1 MAIDTK
7 KISLPKTADNVKVQ
21 TVGDKLIA
29 IYENAEGEMVQKTL
43 PGNVNKDEEE
53 MIKVGDKTYKVTDG
67 KVTEV
72 KQKQGAIVAAK
83 PFQRGKQKSKANPG
97 DAGGSTSKK
106 ETKRSIG
113 PAGASI
119 VSDDGKRI
127 KTANLAKGGFPD
139 LSGDGEVTQKDI
151 LMGKGVIKMK
161 KGGIVKKKS
170 SRTRIAKKGF
180 GIAKRGY

>member
-1 MAIDTK
+1 MSDKNLQTATEVFLKLMKAHPSASTAASLVEFASPKIK
-7 KISLPKTADNVKVQ
+7 KLIGNLNKEEKNQINKSLKDEKLKDIENKTA
-21 TVGDKLIA
+21 
-29 IYENAEGEMVQKTL
+29 
-43 PGNVNKDEEE
+43 
-53 MIKVGDKTYKVTDG
+53 
-67 KVTEV
+67 
-72 KQKQGAIVAAK
+72 
-83 PFQRGKQKSKANPG
+83 
-97 DAGGSTSKK
+97 KK

-119 VSDDGKRI
+119 VSEDGKKI

-170 SRTRIAKKGF
+170 SRTRIAKRGF

>member
-1 MAIDTK
+1 MSDENLQTATK
-7 KISLPKTADNVKVQ
+7 AFLKLLEAHPTGKSISTLAKFASPKIREL
-21 TVGDKLIA
+21 VGNL
-29 IYENAEGEMVQKTL
+29 
-43 PGNVNKDEEE
+43 NKDEKNQ
-53 MIKVGDKTYKVTDG
+53 IN
-67 KVTEV
+67 
-72 KQKQGAIVAAK
+72 
-83 PFQRGKQKSKANPG
+83 KSLKDEKLKDSENK
-97 DAGGSTSKK
+97 TSKK

-161 KGGIVKKKS
+161 KGGIVKKS
-170 SRTRIAKKGF
+170 SRTRIAKRGF